1 MPETVTDNAW
11 CVGNLQ
17 DCTIRTP
24 GGIKLKGRY
33 NV

>member
-1 MPETVTDNAW
+1 MPETVTDNAGR
-11 CVGNLQ
+11 VRSLQ

-24 GGIKLKGRY
+24 GDIKLQWKY